1 MFIGHFALGF
11 AAKRVVP
18 TVSLGMLFLA
28 AQLADLIW
36 PVLVLLGIEKVEVI
50 PGLTGVTPLAFVHY
64 PYSHSLLALAGW
76 AIALAVM
83 YAVARRSRLDVA
95 LTLGALVVSH
105 WVLDFISHRPD
116 MPLTL
121 GGATR
126 LGLGL
131 WNSVAATIVV
141 EGALFV
147 AGVFLYVKTTQAIDA
162 IGRWALW
169 ALIAFLVV
177 VYFANIFGP
186 PPPSGAAAAWTV
198 LSMWLLIAWGYWI
211 DAHRRQSTLRFL

>member
-36 PVLVLLGIEKVEVI
+36 PVLVLLGIENVEVS
-50 PGLTGVTPLAFVHY
+50 PHVTGMMPLAFVHY
-64 PYSHSLLALAGW
+64 PYSHSLLALVGW
-76 AIALAVM
+76 AIALATL
-83 YAVARRSRLDVA
+83 YAVARRTRMDVA

-105 WVLDFISHRPD
+105 WVLDFVTHRAD
-116 MPLTL
+116 MPLTT
-121 GGATR
+121 GGTTR

-131 WNSVAATIVV
+131 WNSVAGTIVL
-141 EGALFV
+141 EGLLFA
-147 AGVFLYVKTTQAIDA
+147 AGVFIYVKTTQAIDSV
-162 IGRWALW
+162 GRWALW
-169 ALIAFLVV
+169 SLVVFLVV
-177 VYFANIFGP
+177 LYFVNIFGP
-186 PPPSGAAAAWTV
+186 PPPSGAAAAWAV

-211 DAHRRQSTLRFL
+211 DAHRRQSTRRFL